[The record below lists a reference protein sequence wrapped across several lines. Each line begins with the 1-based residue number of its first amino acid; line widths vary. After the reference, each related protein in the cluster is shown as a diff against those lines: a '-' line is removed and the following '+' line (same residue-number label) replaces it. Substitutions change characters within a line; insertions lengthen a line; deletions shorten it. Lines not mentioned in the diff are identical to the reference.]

1 MYDCIIIGSGMAGM
15 TAALYLLRANKKVLV
30 IEQESIGGQ
39 IASSPRVENYPG
51 FKSISGVELTS
62 NLYDQIEA
70 LGCEYEFEEVLGIET
85 RGSYKVVNTD
95 GGSHEG
101 RSVIIATGCKYR
113 RLNLEGEDDFIG
125 NGISFCV
132 ACDGAFYNDKDVAVI
147 GGGNSALTIA
157 LDLVNNTKSV
167 TIIQNLP
174 DLTGE
179 PINVEK
185 IKSHPKAKFHYNS
198 TVESYITDGDEFKG
212 IVINENGEKKNV
224 MVDGIFVSIGTIAN
238 TKPFTNLN
246 KDQYDYILADDFNQT
261 SEEGIFVAG
270 DCKSKKIRQLTT
282 ATSDGTIAAISCLNY
297 LKKFEE

>member
-15 TAALYLLRANKKVLV
+15 TSALYLLRANKKVLV

-51 FKSISGVELTS
+51 YKSISGVELTS
-62 NLYDQIEA
+62 NLYDQVEA
-70 LGCEYEFEEVLGIET
+70 LGCDYEFEEVLNIKSNGNT
-85 RGSYKVVNTD
+85 KVVTTD
-95 GGSHEG
+95 LNKYEAKA
-101 RSVIIATGCKYR
+101 VIIATGCKYR
-113 RLNLEGEDDFIG
+113 RLNLDREDEFIG

-157 LDLVNNTKSV
+157 LDLINNTKSV
-167 TIIQNLP
+167 TIIQDLP
-174 DLTGE
+174 TLTGE

-185 IKSHPKAKFHYNS
+185 ITKSPKVNIHYNS
-198 TVESYITDGDEFKG
+198 KVLKYIINDNDEFNG
-212 IVINENGEKKNV
+212 IIINEKGTEKEIK
-224 MVDGIFVSIGTIAN
+224 VDGIFVSIGTIAN
-238 TKPFTNLN
+238 TKPFDNLK
-246 KDQYDYILADDFNQT
+246 KDDYNYIIADELNQT

-297 LKKFEE
+297 LKKFD